1 MTVSTP
7 PVFLQDGS
15 HTAEE
20 VRQMMA
26 NLFGCDTSSFAG
38 GIGAADPGHGVVR
51 AGHLAVSENGTPNMS
66 VNVAAGGA
74 FIRGSQA
81 AAQGVYSFYN
91 DGTVNLTIDAADPTN
106 GRKDLIVAQV
116 RDSAYAG
123 SDDDARLFVVKGT
136 AAGSPADPT
145 VPADC
150 LVLARVNVGAGVSS
164 ITNANIDELRTY
176 SRPWNTPWGVVATG
190 KDTAERTNRTLSADI
205 NSAVAVTFTVPAGRR
220 LKISGLVAGEQ
231 NTSTG
236 VQRLYVY
243 KNSSQFE
250 AIGRQAAST
259 TLDMTTLT
267 GFVLDTPS
275 AGSVTYSLRMDTT
288 AGTVDARG
296 DLLPTTIVV
305 EDVGPA

>member
-26 NLFGCDTSSFAG
+26 NLFGCDTASFAG
-38 GIGAADPGHGVVR
+38 GIGAADPGHGVLR
-51 AGHLAVSENGTPNMS
+51 PGHLAVSENGTPNMS
-66 VNVAAGGA
+66 VNISAGGA

-81 AAQGVYSFYN
+81 AAQGLYSFYN

-164 ITNANIDELRTY
+164 ITNANIDELRTFV
-176 SRPWNTPWGVVATG
+176 RPWHISWGVLATG
-190 KDTAERTNRTLSADI
+190 KDTAERTNRSLSANI
-205 NSAVAVTFTVPAGRR
+205 NSAVALTLTMPAGRR
-220 LKISGLVAGEQ
+220 LRISGLAVGEQ
-231 NTSTG
+231 NTSAAA
-236 VQRLYVY
+236 QILAVY
-243 KNSSQFE
+243 KNGSSLEKLTEQY
-250 AIGRQAAST
+250 APAATVASHS
-259 TLDMTTLT
+259 
-267 GFVLDTPS
+267 GFAFDTPS
-275 AGSVTYSLRMDTT
+275 AGSVTYSLRMGTG
-288 AGTVDARG
+288 AGSVDARG
-296 DLLPTTIVV
+296 DLVPTTIVV